1 MIVPNNKAL
10 EILFSYNKIV
20 MDLIQKSTVE
30 YSMSE
35 NIEECSAYSEEYTID
50 IPKWSVEYSDLTSQ
64 VDSIKTLY
72 PTFFVQDNDSVMNL
86 DLLQEQNVVH
96 VLLYSAVMLQWP
108 SLHTTV
114 FFSVD
119 DINKGTTFDEIEI
132 DRMKRNI
139 GILSK
144 SECFD
149 FLTNQNI
156 DNEIKT
162 LTRTLALYFYTRAHG
177 GSITLDLDLLEGRE
191 YEWKIRK
198 IFQNN
203 RKLERFLRNLYHT
216 KICKEVYR
224 KIIRA
229 DDESDFEA
237 KLEELFNYVIEDSYY
252 ANLPKGLYGLT
263 AIGRKIFIS
272 CEYTPEKEEEKVK
285 ETEEKKKEEEKEK
298 EKEEN
303 KEETKNVSKAE
314 IKERGAYT
322 KAGYQFGFGPTL
334 IILLHEIA
342 HLSSRFWEQQTSYFR
357 ITPRDYKSRSDP
369 ETSYGEIGNYLESLL
384 FGDRLQALY
393 RGGEKALLKISLW
406 NLPIDKFQAEFLKWQ
421 EYSKARGGKA
431 CILSRGNGIANC
443 VKFGRCGMS
452 YWTSRS

>member
-1 MIVPNNKAL
+1 MMVPNDKTL
-10 EILFSYNKIV
+10 ELLFSYNKIV
-20 MDLIQKSTVE
+20 KDLIQKSTVE
-30 YSMSE
+30 DPMFQRRTICKRY
-35 NIEECSAYSEEYTID
+35 IID

-72 PTFFVQDNDSVMNL
+72 PAFFVQDNDSVMNL

-96 VLLYSAVMLQWP
+96 VLLYSAVMLQWS
-108 SLHTTV
+108 SLNPAV

-119 DINKGTTFDEIEI
+119 DLNNGTAFDSFAI
-132 DRMKRNI
+132 DKMKFNLDM
-139 GILSK
+139 LSDYK
-144 SECFD
+144 CID

-162 LTRTLALYFYTRAHG
+162 LTRTLALYFYIRAHG
-177 GSITLDLDLLEGRE
+177 GSITLDLDLLKGKE
-191 YEWKIRK
+191 YEWKICK
-198 IFQNN
+198 IFQKNGE
-203 RKLERFLRNLYHT
+203 LEGFLRNIYHAS
-216 KICKEVYR
+216 ICKEVYR

-237 KLEELFNYVIEDSYY
+237 KLAELFNYVIENSYY
-252 ANLPKGLYGLT
+252 ANLPQGLYGLT
-263 AIGRKIFIS
+263 AIGHKIFIS

-285 ETEEKKKEEEKEK
+285 ETEEKKKEEEEK
-298 EKEEN
+298 PKDSYN
-303 KEETKNVSKAE
+303 KS
-314 IKERGAYT
+314 
-322 KAGYQFGFGPTL
+322 YQFGFGPTL

-357 ITPRDYKSRSDP
+357 ITPRDCKSPSDP
-369 ETSYGEIGNYLESLL
+369 ERSYGEIGNYLETQL

-393 RGGEKALLKISLW
+393 FGGEEILLNIENW
-406 NLPIDKFQAEFLKWQ
+406 NLPIGEFQAEFLNMQ
-421 EYSKARGGKA
+421 EYCKARGGKA